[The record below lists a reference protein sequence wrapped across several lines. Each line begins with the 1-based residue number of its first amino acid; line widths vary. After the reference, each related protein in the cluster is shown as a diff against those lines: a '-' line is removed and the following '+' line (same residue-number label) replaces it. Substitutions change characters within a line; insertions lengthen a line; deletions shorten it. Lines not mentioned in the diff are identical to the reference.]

1 MLFHTDGITFKGG
14 VEELLNPSANPREP
28 DIRNTSAAPKTAWL
42 PTECARPWPDDKR
55 QRLLTLFQAHP
66 SIRRAV
72 SPRPPPYSRAL
83 SALRDGSADIG
94 PDPQSYYHILIL
106 WPNLPGRISTFV
118 KIFHLIPS
126 RSLFLYSTLLYFIP
140 YF

>member
-1 MLFHTDGITFKGG
+1 MLVHTDVITLKGG

-94 PDPQSYYHILIL
+94 PED
-106 WPNLPGRISTFV
+106 RKSTR
-118 KIFHLIPS
+118 LNS
-126 RSLFLYSTLLYFIP
+126 RH
-140 YF
+140 